1 MVLFVKCPHCE
12 CEVEIVELNCRIFRH
27 RVFKESGAQVNP
39 HAPKAE
45 CDELFEKN
53 MIYGCGKPFQII
65 QDSDGFK
72 AIQCD
77 YI

>member
-27 RVFKESGAQVNP
+27 GVFKASGAQVNP

-53 MIYGCGKPFQII
+53 MIYGCGKPLRIKETEN
-65 QDSDGFK
+65 GYVVEV
-72 AIQCD
+72 CD